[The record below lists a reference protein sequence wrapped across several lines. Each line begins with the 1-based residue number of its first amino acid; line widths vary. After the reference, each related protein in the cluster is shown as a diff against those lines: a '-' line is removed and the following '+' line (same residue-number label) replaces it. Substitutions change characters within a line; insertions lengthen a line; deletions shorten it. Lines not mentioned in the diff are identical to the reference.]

1 MAALLGEFL
10 CAVDNKNRVRVPV
23 ALLRQLPAAMQKRFV
38 INRGF
43 EKCIVMYP
51 LNEWEQV
58 AAKVN
63 KLNTFKKEN
72 REFKRV
78 FLRGATQIELDN
90 AERMLLP
97 RPLMDY
103 AGISKEI
110 IMVANGKVI
119 EMWNPEN
126 YEALMNVDSD
136 AFADLAEKVMGDDD
150 ENQES

>member
-23 ALLRQLPAAMQKRFV
+23 ALLRQLPAAMQKGFV